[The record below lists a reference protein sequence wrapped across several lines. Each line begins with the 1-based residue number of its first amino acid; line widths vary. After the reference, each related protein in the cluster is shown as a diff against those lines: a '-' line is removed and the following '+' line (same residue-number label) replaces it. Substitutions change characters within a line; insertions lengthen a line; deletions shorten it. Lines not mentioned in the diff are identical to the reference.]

1 MNKLL
6 LIALISISFQLI
18 SQSEGEMSFHNRN
31 KIEYNGE
38 LIKIKKAIKLAEN
51 ISQEAKANF
60 VKAKWLRLR
69 STGEAILVPTFL
81 LGGIIDITE
90 EAAGTDIALSF
101 LLSSISAIDLLN
113 CNMAR
118 AKLLKTGIEL
128 YNNALKQQ

>member
-1 MNKLL
+1 MKKLL
-6 LIALISISFQLI
+6 LISLISISFQLI
-18 SQSEGEMSFHNRN
+18 SQAEGEMSFHNRN

-38 LIKIKKAIKLAEN
+38 LIKIKKAIKLAED

-81 LGGIIDITE
+81 LGGIIEITE
-90 EAAGTDIALSF
+90 EAPGTDIALSF
-101 LLSSISAIDLLN
+101 LLSSGCAIDLLN
-113 CNMAR
+113 SNMAR
-118 AKLLKTGIEL
+118 AELLKTGIEL

>member
-1 MNKLL
+1 M
-6 LIALISISFQLI
+6 ALVSISFQLI

-81 LGGIIDITE
+81 LGGIIEITE

-101 LLSSISAIDLLN
+101 LLSSGSAIDLIN

-118 AKLLKTGIEL
+118 AKLLKTGVEL

>member
-81 LGGIIDITE
+81 LGGIIEITE